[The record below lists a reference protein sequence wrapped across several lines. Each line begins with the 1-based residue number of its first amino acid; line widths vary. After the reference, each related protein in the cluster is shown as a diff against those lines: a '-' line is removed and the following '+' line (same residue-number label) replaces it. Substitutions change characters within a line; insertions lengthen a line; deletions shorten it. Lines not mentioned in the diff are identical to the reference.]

1 MNRTEE
7 ESIELLEKGETVEN
21 EVLSCEEQEVVDN
34 SDSCNITSSTAR
46 AGQVVSREKSV
57 ELLNQSE
64 TDAENMS
71 EKEADPKSRCCS
83 EFLEI
88 LKNRRGHVVK
98 TIILGLGLNA
108 FDVFSD
114 VGVGISHAQDK
125 NVTRFFAANDTI
137 PEYCVPVTM
146 TTSDEDYEWLEDH
159 TFWALSIFGPLAV
172 LLAISAALAG
182 VICAKMKSGKI
193 LLVALLPMLLP
204 FLLFFLTEPTKLR
217 YIWNTLFNAT
227 EPVYTHVCLEKDVVW
242 ATITFGCIQLPA
254 VVLAL

>member
-1 MNRTEE
+1 
-7 ESIELLEKGETVEN
+7 
-21 EVLSCEEQEVVDN
+21 
-34 SDSCNITSSTAR
+34 
-46 AGQVVSREKSV
+46 
-57 ELLNQSE
+57 
-64 TDAENMS
+64 MS

-114 VGVGISHAQDK
+114 VGVGSSHAQDK

-146 TTSDEDYEWLEDH
+146 TRSDEDYEWLEDH

-204 FLLFFLTEPTKLR
+204 FLLFFLTDPPSCDTSGTPSSTQQSQCTPTSAWRRTWSGRPSPLVAFNCPQLFLR
-217 YIWNTLFNAT
+217 SVEL
-227 EPVYTHVCLEKDVVW
+227 LEW
-242 ATITFGCIQLPA
+242 CC
-254 VVLAL
+254 

>member
-7 ESIELLEKGETVEN
+7 ESIELHEKGETVEN
-21 EVLSCEEQEVVDN
+21 EVLPCEEQEVVDN
-34 SDSCNITSSTAR
+34 SDSCNISSSTAR
-46 AGQVVSREKSV
+46 AGQVDSREKSV

-83 EFLEI
+83 KFLEI

-114 VGVGISHAQDK
+114 AGVGISHAQDK

-146 TTSDEDYEWLEDH
+146 TRSDEDY
-159 TFWALSIFGPLAV
+159 S
-172 LLAISAALAG
+172 
-182 VICAKMKSGKI
+182 
-193 LLVALLPMLLP
+193 
-204 FLLFFLTEPTKLR
+204 R
-217 YIWNTLFNAT
+217 LFNAT
-227 EPVYTHVCLEKDVVW
+227 EPVHTHVCLEEDVVW

-254 VVLAL
+254 VVLTLCGVVGMVMFEGCSRIPSSIDHSVPPSSAPTTSRQCLHARLCPDGVVELHLPLRRGSS

>member
-21 EVLSCEEQEVVDN
+21 EVLPCEEQEVVDN

-46 AGQVVSREKSV
+46 ARQVDSREKSV

-71 EKEADPKSRCCS
+71 EKEAYPKSRCCS

-137 PEYCVPVTM
+137 PE
-146 TTSDEDYEWLEDH
+146 
-159 TFWALSIFGPLAV
+159 
-172 LLAISAALAG
+172 
-182 VICAKMKSGKI
+182 
-193 LLVALLPMLLP
+193 
-204 FLLFFLTEPTKLR
+204 
-217 YIWNTLFNAT
+217 
-227 EPVYTHVCLEKDVVW
+227 
-242 ATITFGCIQLPA
+242 
-254 VVLAL
+254 